1 MDKMKVAL
9 IGLDTSHAV
18 EFPRWMQDPAV
29 PAALRGRDLCATRCL
44 RFETPFQDRKGLD
57 ERQAYL
63 ERIGVMVTEEFD
75 AAVADCDALMI
86 EINDPARHLEY
97 FEKCAGLGLP
107 IFLDKPFADTPEN
120 ARRIMRIAEK
130 NNVRFFTSSALRFD
144 ADLEEAVSQKVSP
157 ASTVVWG
164 PVGRAAAGSSIVWYG
179 VHAFEMRQR
188 IMGRGAL
195 SVLTSEDGNG
205 YVCHVAYAEN
215 RRGIVELTRN
225 CWNYGGIIR
234 DNGEHE
240 LHFRVS
246 NRIPFYRMLLAE
258 IAGFFRGQ
266 RRGVPPE
273 DSLEVMS
280 MLAAADRSARSRRA
294 EPVFPG

>member
-29 PAALRGRDLCATRCL
+29 PAALRVRDLCATRCL
-44 RFETPFQDRKGLD
+44 RFETPFQNRKGLD

-144 ADLEEAVSQKVSP
+144 ADLEEAVSQRYLPP
-157 ASTVVWG
+157 A
-164 PVGRAAAGSSIVWYG
+164 RWYG
-179 VHAFEMRQR
+179 
-188 IMGRGAL
+188 
-195 SVLTSEDGNG
+195 
-205 YVCHVAYAEN
+205 
-215 RRGIVELTRN
+215 
-225 CWNYGGIIR
+225 
-234 DNGEHE
+234 
-240 LHFRVS
+240 
-246 NRIPFYRMLLAE
+246 
-258 IAGFFRGQ
+258 
-266 RRGVPPE
+266 
-273 DSLEVMS
+273 
-280 MLAAADRSARSRRA
+280 DRSDGRRRVLRSCGMGCMRLKCCNASWGAGR
-294 EPVFPG
+294 FRY

>member
-29 PAALRGRDLCATRCL
+29 PAALRVRDLCATRCL
-44 RFETPFQDRKGLD
+44 RFETPFQNRKGLD

-120 ARRIMRIAEK
+120 ARRIMRIACVSSPPPPCGSTRIWRRRSRK
-130 NNVRFFTSSALRFD
+130 GISRQHGGMGTGRTGGGGFFDR
-144 ADLEEAVSQKVSP
+144 
-157 ASTVVWG
+157 VVWG
-164 PVGRAAAGSSIVWYG
+164 ACV
-179 VHAFEMRQR
+179 
-188 IMGRGAL
+188 
-195 SVLTSEDGNG
+195 
-205 YVCHVAYAEN
+205 
-215 RRGIVELTRN
+215 
-225 CWNYGGIIR
+225 
-234 DNGEHE
+234 
-240 LHFRVS
+240 
-246 NRIPFYRMLLAE
+246 
-258 IAGFFRGQ
+258 
-266 RRGVPPE
+266 
-273 DSLEVMS
+273 
-280 MLAAADRSARSRRA
+280 
-294 EPVFPG
+294 